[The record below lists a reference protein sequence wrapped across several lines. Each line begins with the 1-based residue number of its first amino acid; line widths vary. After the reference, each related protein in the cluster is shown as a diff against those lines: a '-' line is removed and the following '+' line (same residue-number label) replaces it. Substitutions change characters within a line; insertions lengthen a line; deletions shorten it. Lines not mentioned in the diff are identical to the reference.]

1 MKNLKYYI
9 IQLVCTL
16 LLAFMVSLIITISKV
31 EGTSMNPTLNES
43 NLSNDRIIVEK
54 ISTMRHDLKRG
65 EVVIF
70 KPYRNNNTLYI
81 KRIIGLPNDIIEIK
95 NSFVYIN
102 GIKLNE
108 SYLKPNTLTDP
119 KMEVHVPDD
128 CIFVLGDNRSVS
140 KDSRL
145 LGCIPIENVVG
156 HAMFKFNI
164 RNLQFGSLD
173 TYKAP

>member
-1 MKNLKYYI
+1 MKNLKSFL
-9 IQLVCTL
+9 IQLGCTF
-16 LLAFMVSLIITISKV
+16 LLAFMISLIITIPKV

-43 NLSNDRIIVEK
+43 DVYNDRIIVEK
-54 ISTMRHDLKRG
+54 LSTMRHDLKRG

-81 KRIIGLPNDIIEIK
+81 KRIIGLPNDIIEI
-95 NSFVYIN
+95 NNGFVYIN

-108 SYLKPNTLTDP
+108 SYLQSNTLTEP

-145 LGCIPIENVVG
+145 LGSIPIENVVG
-156 HAMFKFNI
+156 HAVFKFNI
-164 RNLQFGSLD
+164 RNLQFGNLD
-173 TYKAP
+173 TYKTP

>member
-1 MKNLKYYI
+1 MKNLKSYL
-9 IQLVCTL
+9 IQLACTF
-16 LLAFMVSLIITISKV
+16 LLAFIISLIITIPKV

-43 NLSNDRIIVEK
+43 NASNDRIIVEK
-54 ISTMRHDLKRG
+54 ISTMRHDLNRG

-95 NSFVYIN
+95 NGFVYIN
-102 GIKLNE
+102 GSKLSE
-108 SYLKPNTLTDP
+108 SYLKPDTLTDP
-119 KMEVHVPDD
+119 KMEVRVPDD
-128 CIFVLGDNRSVS
+128 CIFVLGDNRGVS

-156 HAMFKFNI
+156 HAIFKFNI
-164 RNLQFGSLD
+164 KNLQFGSLD
-173 TYKAP
+173 AYKVP